1 MQALRPFCDAAANRA
16 AIYPGEIIAQKQGDS
31 GDPEII
37 LFFTVTASVSC
48 VYTGVRSKQ
57 APQERK
63 QQPTGQ
69 KDEEMKIE
77 NTMMKEQKLELTQE
91 QMAAMAG
98 GSGNPDEITK
108 EEIVRRVI
116 KAKKMGFTLEQFLAT
131 MGLTRMC
138 NAKAISWELAWR
150 SPQTN
155 P

>member
-1 MQALRPFCDAAANRA
+1 
-16 AIYPGEIIAQKQGDS
+16 
-31 GDPEII
+31 
-37 LFFTVTASVSC
+37 
-48 VYTGVRSKQ
+48 
-57 APQERK
+57 
-63 QQPTGQ
+63 
-69 KDEEMKIE
+69 MKIE

-91 QMAAMAG
+91 QMEAMAG

-138 NAKAISWELAWR
+138 NAKAIGWELAWR